1 MGASGAGKTSLLNLL
16 SDRVEFSKGKTL
28 SGQIL
33 LNDKHPLTSETFSR
47 FACYV
52 MQDDFLFENFTV
64 REVLRFSARLK
75 LTCSQA
81 EQDRRIE

>member
-52 MQDDFLFENFTV
+52 M
-64 REVLRFSARLK
+64 
-75 LTCSQA
+75 
-81 EQDRRIE
+81 